1 MAPADRGAGDVQFV
15 AALIPGIDGLG
26 AAGSGAHTDNE
37 DVELASIERGA
48 IRAAILIYRM
58 TRP

>member
-1 MAPADRGAGDVQFV
+1 MQFTAPYV
-15 AALIPGIDGLG
+15 PGLDGLG
-26 AAGSGAHTDNE
+26 ADGANVHSDDE
-37 DVELASIERGA
+37 DLEIASIERGA

>member
-1 MAPADRGAGDVQFV
+1 MQFAAPY
-15 AALIPGIDGLG
+15 IPGLDGLG
-26 AAGSGAHTDNE
+26 AAGSGSHTDNE
-37 DVELASIERGA
+37 DLEIASIERGA